1 MALLGTLKGFGV
13 TEIFQLISQQMKT
26 GTLILT
32 SPEST
37 VSIIFNNGV
46 IEGIK
51 SDRWELDPR
60 AENLIRAGFL
70 SEKDYRAAVEN
81 EKKNSHRWHDI
92 LSKQGKLNETF
103 LQRASNVVIK
113 TVLLEVF
120 QWKEGNYRFED
131 WDLDTENVLS
141 CNIPSEGVILDT
153 LRIID
158 EWPMI
163 KQKIPPVD
171 YCPVTILPLTEEIVR
186 EHRLTAVDMHVYDLI
201 DEQKNVE
208 CIVRQSLEPPFE
220 ALSSLVK
227 LIESGLIEVF
237 PQGTKELRDSSI
249 ARRIFLMK
257 VKRISVFV
265 LLAAAVG
272 LLLLVGKPRVFT
284 GAGIPGEITRCIH
297 HQEELPRDYEQRGI
311 WLSTLNTGGDS
322 RLSASS
328 RE

>member
-1 MALLGTLKGFGV
+1 MK
-13 TEIFQLISQQMKT
+13 KT

-32 SPEST
+32 SPES
-37 VSIIFNNGV
+37 NGLHHLQQRRHRGDQV
-46 IEGIK
+46 RPG
-51 SDRWELDPR
+51 ELASAGR
-60 AENLIRAGFL
+60 ELIRAGFL

-81 EKKNSHRWHDI
+81 GKKNSHRWHDI

-220 ALSSLVK
+220 AL
-227 LIESGLIEVF
+227 
-237 PQGTKELRDSSI
+237 DS
-249 ARRIFLMK
+249 
-257 VKRISVFV
+257 
-265 LLAAAVG
+265 
-272 LLLLVGKPRVFT
+272 
-284 GAGIPGEITRCIH
+284 
-297 HQEELPRDYEQRGI
+297 
-311 WLSTLNTGGDS
+311 
-322 RLSASS
+322 
-328 RE
+328 